1 METAVRERFERIE
14 AILDGVA
21 KTQAAAAA
29 QAEAR
34 TQQVEARVAKSEARF
49 EKRMRGF
56 ENLARIGMKEIA
68 ELRRLTA
75 DSKRLQKEGDEK
87 LNALIDAQQHTEAS
101 LRAFVDSLRKG
112 GNGHSRGH

>member
-21 KTQAAAAA
+21 KKQAAA
-29 QAEAR
+29 EAR
-34 TQQVEARVAKSEARF
+34 MDRSDARMERADARFEKRMQGF

-68 ELRRLTA
+68 NLGR
-75 DSKRLQKEGDEK
+75 
-87 LNALIDAQQHTEAS
+87 AQHRTEAS
-101 LRAFVDSLRKG
+101 LRLFLDSMRKAVTATPAAKAI
-112 GNGHSRGH
+112 N

>member
-29 QAEAR
+29 QAESR
-34 TQQVEARVAKSEARF
+34 TQQVEARF

-87 LNALIDAQQHTEAS
+87 LNALIDAQQRTDAS
-101 LRAFVDSLRKG
+101 LRLFLDSMRKG

>member
-21 KTQAAAAA
+21 KKQAAA
-29 QAEAR
+29 EAR
-34 TQQVEARVAKSEARF
+34 MERSDARF

-68 ELRRLTA
+68 KLRQLNH
-75 DSKRLQKEGDEK
+75 EGDQK
-87 LNALIDAQQHTEAS
+87 LNALIDAQQRTEAS
-101 LRAFVDSLRKG
+101 LRAFLDSMRKG
-112 GNGHSRGH
+112 GNGHSGKSH